1 MNALHTQA
9 GLAHLDIKLENVL
22 IGQDGS
28 LKLCDFGMVT
38 PVGEHLQRRVGT
50 EMYMAPEV

>member
-9 GLAHLDIKLENVL
+9 GLAHCDIKLENVL
-22 IGQDGS
+22 IGKDGS

-38 PVGEHLQRRVGT
+38 PVDEDLQKRCGT